1 MSNFE
6 KPHTEYD
13 VGYKKPPKSTQFKK
27 GQSGNPKG
35 RPKLYKS
42 FKEDLL
48 EELQETIITKENGK
62 EKIITKQKGVIKR
75 IMNSALSGNVQA
87 YRIFVHWFSEYCGIT
102 YVKDT
107 SISADDRKII
117 EEYIAKVMK
126 NEK

>member
-1 MSNFE
+1 M
-6 KPHTEYD
+6 
-13 VGYKKPPKSTQFKK
+13 
-27 GQSGNPKG
+27 
-35 RPKLYKS
+35 YKS

>member
-1 MSNFE
+1 MTEFE
-6 KPHTEYD
+6 KSNYD

-35 RPKLYKS
+35 RPKLYKP

-48 EELQETIITKENGK
+48 EELQETITTKENGK

-102 YVKDT
+102 AEKDS

-117 EEYIAKVMK
+117 EEYIAKEIK
-126 NEK
+126 ND

>member
-87 YRIFVHWFSEYCGIT
+87 YRIFVHWLSEYCGIT